1 MKFALS
7 IAASDPSGGA
17 GIEADL
23 KVFAGLRVFG
33 LTAITALTVQG
44 PKGVEKLIPTPPK
57 EFARILKILKND
69 LKISAVKIG
78 ALVSAQHLNAV
89 KFFLKEI
96 KAHSVLDPI
105 LNSATGFP
113 LLEEKAQSQLISL
126 FSLVSLITPNLPEA
140 EALSGIKLKA
150 SSDLIK
156 IAERLAEKGAKAILI
171 KGGHFKKAPE
181 DFFWQGGN
189 FYQFKKKRIKARF
202 HGTGCAL
209 SSAIAGYLALG
220 YNLKDAVAKAESYLE
235 QALLNSVKIGKIRY
249 LTHSFLK

>member
-33 LTAITALTVQG
+33 LTAITGITVQG
-44 PKGVEKLIPTPPK
+44 PKGVEKLIPTPKK
-57 EFARILKILKND
+57 EFLRILQIIKNQLKP
-69 LKISAVKIG
+69 SAVKIG
-78 ALVSAQHLNAV
+78 ALVSGEHLSAV
-89 KFFLKEI
+89 KSFLKEI
-96 KAHSVLDPI
+96 KARSVLDPI
-105 LNSATGFP
+105 LNSATGFS

-126 FSLVSLITPNLPEA
+126 FPLVSLITPNLAEA
-140 EALSGIKLKA
+140 EALSGIKLKTH
-150 SSDLIK
+150 SDLIK

-171 KGGHFKKAPE
+171 KGGHLKAEPE
-181 DFFWQGGN
+181 DFFWSEGKI
-189 FYQFKKKRIKARF
+189 YRFKKKRIRAKF

-220 YNLKDAVAKAESYLE
+220 YTLKDAVAKAESYIE
-235 QALLNSVKIGKIRY
+235 RALLNSVKIGRVRY
-249 LTHSFLK
+249 LTHF

>member
-33 LTAITALTVQG
+33 LTAITGITVQG
-44 PKGVEKLIPTPPK
+44 PKGVEKLIPTPKK
-57 EFARILKILKND
+57 EFLRILQIIKNQLKP
-69 LKISAVKIG
+69 SAVKIG
-78 ALVSAQHLNAV
+78 ALVSGEHLSAV
-89 KFFLKEI
+89 KSFLKEI
-96 KAHSVLDPI
+96 KAPSVLDPI
-105 LNSATGFP
+105 LSSATGFS

-126 FSLVSLITPNLPEA
+126 FPLVSLITPNLAEA
-140 EALSGIKLKA
+140 EALSGIKLKTH
-150 SSDLIK
+150 SDLIK

-171 KGGHFKKAPE
+171 KGGHLKAEPE
-181 DFFWQGGN
+181 DFFWSEGKI
-189 FYQFKKKRIKARF
+189 YQFKKKRIRAKF

-220 YNLKDAVAKAESYLE
+220 YTLKDAVAKAESYIE
-235 QALLNSVKIGKIRY
+235 RALLNSVKIGRVRY
-249 LTHSFLK
+249 LTHF